1 MENYSINSFKLDV
14 DLSFTPFPVK
24 DLDVFVH
31 SETLELMKNPSK
43 WIEEI
48 GRWIRFIQVNA
59 ALKCPEIVQNASQ
72 FSLGLELTNDKKILD
87 LNHAWLGKAKS
98 TDVLSFPIIDETFFG
113 VSNQC
118 IELGDIVISVPT
130 AIRQAKENDADLF
143 RELRWLAT
151 HGLLH
156 LLGWD
161 HSDEDSLNKMLLIQ
175 EQLLDIRGIL

>member
-1 MENYSINSFKLDV
+1 MGNSSASSYKLDI
-14 DLSFTPFPVK
+14 DLSFTPFPVQ
-24 DLDVFVH
+24 DLDTFVNNK
-31 SETLELMKNPSK
+31 TLELMKSSSQ

-48 GRWIRFIQVNA
+48 GSWIRFIQVNES
-59 ALKCPEIVQNASQ
+59 LKCPEIVRNASQ
-72 FSLGLELTNDKKILD
+72 LSLGLELTNDEKILD
-87 LNHAWLGKAKS
+87 LNHAWLGQSKS
-98 TDVLSFPIIDETFFG
+98 TDVLSFPIIDETSF
-113 VSNQC
+113 VVMNER

-130 AIRQAKENDADLF
+130 AIRQAKDNKADVS

-161 HSDEDSLNKMLLIQ
+161 HNDEESLNKMLLIQ